1 MITITDA
8 DATTRQLLRECLA
21 QLRTHGAQLMALK
34 DTADHIAADVVTIR
48 TVMTQLQAIIAD
60 LKANAAD
67 PAAVASLDASDAA
80 LRQIVVDNMPA

>member
-1 MITITDA
+1 
-8 DATTRQLLRECLA
+8 
-21 QLRTHGAQLMALK
+21 MALK

-48 TVMTQLQAIIAD
+48 TVVTQLQAIIAD